1 MLVLVCGLPGTGK
14 STVAKELA
22 KRINGKL
29 LRTDIIRKEM
39 IKKPKY
45 TERGKQNVYEL
56 LFSRAEHLL
65 SKKINCILDGTFY
78 KKSLRKRASDV
89 AKKTG
94 AKFEIIE
101 CICPEKIIF
110 ERMKKRIKIG
120 DASDADFRIYEKMK
134 NEYEPI
140 EEKHIVIDT
149 SKNYEKIIEKVV
161 KIDKQF

>member
-22 KRINGKL
+22 KSINGKL
-29 LRTDIIRKEM
+29 LRTDIIRKEVF
-39 IKKPKY
+39 KKPKY
-45 TERGKQNVYEL
+45 TEREKQNVYEL
-56 LFSRAEHLL
+56 LFSRAEQLL
-65 SKKINCILDGTFY
+65 SKNISCVLDGTFY
-78 KKSLRKRASDV
+78 KKSLREKAHDV

-101 CICPEKIIF
+101 CICPEKVIHK
-110 ERMKKRIKIG
+110 RMKKRTKTS

-149 SKNYEKIIEKVV
+149 SRG
-161 KIDKQF
+161 